1 MSHILKINSAQKIQT
16 VGIGKLLACS
26 RLSDG
31 GTGAKHKSE
40 RKSGIKSPNLSLPI
54 FFART
59 PLSERLEQASK

>member
-31 GTGAKHKSE
+31 GTGAKHKASE
-40 RKSGIKSPNLSLPI
+40 NAG
-54 FFART
+54 
-59 PLSERLEQASK
+59 